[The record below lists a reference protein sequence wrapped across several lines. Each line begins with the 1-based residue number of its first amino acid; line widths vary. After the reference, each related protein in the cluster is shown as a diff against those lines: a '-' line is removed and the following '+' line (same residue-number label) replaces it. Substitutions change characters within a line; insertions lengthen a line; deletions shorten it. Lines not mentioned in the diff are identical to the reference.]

1 MIRALALLLLAPAPA
16 GAFGLAFPADCTLGD
31 SCFIQ
36 QYPDHDPGP
45 GAQDFACGPLSYNGH
60 DGTDIA
66 LPSLGAMR
74 DGVEV
79 RAAAA
84 GTVKGLRDGMADI
97 AVSDPAAPSV
107 AGRECGNGVVIDH
120 GGGWE
125 TQYCHLRQ
133 GSLAVRQGQRV
144 AKGAALGLIGISGQA
159 DFPHL
164 HLTVR
169 QNGTQIDPF
178 APAAGSCGAQGG
190 PGLWALPVPYR
201 PGGIIAAGF
210 ADAIPESKALGEGL
224 SPPRL
229 TTAAPALVLWAY
241 LFGGRAADRVELR
254 ITGPAGEVIT
264 QEVVLDK
271 TQARLFRA
279 LGKRRGAAGWPAGRY
294 EGAAILRRE
303 GQTVDRATV
312 TITLAP

>member
-1 MIRALALLLLAPAPA
+1 MIRALALLFFAPAPA
-16 GAFGLAFPADCTLGD
+16 GAFDLAFPADCTLGE

-45 GAQDFACGPLSYNGH
+45 GAQDFTCGPLSYDGH

-66 LPSLGAMR
+66 VPSLTAMQA
-74 DGVEV
+74 GVAV
-79 RAAAA
+79 RAAAE
-84 GTVKGLRDGMADI
+84 GTVKGLRDGMPDI

-107 AGRECGNGVVIDH
+107 QNRECGNGVVIDH

-133 GSLAVRQGQRV
+133 GSVAIRQGARV
-144 AKGAALGLIGISGQA
+144 PAGAVLGLIGMSGQA
-159 DFPHL
+159 DFPHV
-164 HLTVR
+164 HLSLR
-169 QNGTQIDPF
+169 RNGREIDPF
-178 APAAGSCGAQGG
+178 APAGNCGAEES
-190 PGLWALPVPYR
+190 PGLWAVPVPYA

-210 ADAIPESKALGEGL
+210 ADAIPEYRALGEGL
-224 SPPRL
+224 PPPRL

-241 LFGGRAADRVELR
+241 LFGGRAADRVALR
-254 ITGPAGEVIT
+254 ITGPAGEVIA
-264 QEVVLDK
+264 QEVVLEK

-279 LGKRRGAAGWPAGRY
+279 VGKRRGAGGWPEGRY
-294 EGAAILRRE
+294 EGEATLLRA
-303 GQTVDRATV
+303 GQTVDQTTV